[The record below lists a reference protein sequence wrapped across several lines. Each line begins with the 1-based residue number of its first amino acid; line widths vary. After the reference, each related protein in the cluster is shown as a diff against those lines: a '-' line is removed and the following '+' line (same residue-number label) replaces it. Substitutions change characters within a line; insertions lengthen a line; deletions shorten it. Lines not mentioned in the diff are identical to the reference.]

1 MALDKE
7 QARNILVKV
16 CAEVNPHSVTPLNPD
31 GSYFVVTPEEF
42 DATAQAIYELGV
54 QDERERAAKVC
65 ESSEIPIDIDVWC
78 NSTKKE
84 MTALT
89 ALGLAEAI
97 RKGDTQ

>member
-7 QARNILVKV
+7 TARNLLVKV

-65 ESSEIPIDIDVWC
+65 ETINYETADDI
-78 NSTKKE
+78 
-84 MTALT
+84 
-89 ALGLAEAI
+89 AEAI
-97 RKGDTQ
+97 RKGESLEQQLYWKERTGK